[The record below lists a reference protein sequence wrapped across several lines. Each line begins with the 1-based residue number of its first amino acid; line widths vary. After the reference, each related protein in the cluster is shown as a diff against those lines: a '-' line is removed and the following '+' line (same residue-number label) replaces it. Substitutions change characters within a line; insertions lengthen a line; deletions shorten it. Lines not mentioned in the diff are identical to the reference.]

1 MLQSNCLIKVEPYW
15 NVKVHERFHGIQ
27 YYLIKVEPYWN
38 VKDAYEN
45 EYLGKAN
52 IKVEPYWNVK
62 IVIACSLEEL
72 V

>member
-1 MLQSNCLIKVEPYW
+1 MFECGFSK
-15 NVKVHERFHGIQ
+15 NV
-27 YYLIKVEPYWN
+27 LIKVEPYWN

>member
-38 VKDAYEN
+38 VKDN
-45 EYLGKAN
+45 
-52 IKVEPYWNVK
+52 
-62 IVIACSLEEL
+62 SLKKERTAL
-72 V
+72 D